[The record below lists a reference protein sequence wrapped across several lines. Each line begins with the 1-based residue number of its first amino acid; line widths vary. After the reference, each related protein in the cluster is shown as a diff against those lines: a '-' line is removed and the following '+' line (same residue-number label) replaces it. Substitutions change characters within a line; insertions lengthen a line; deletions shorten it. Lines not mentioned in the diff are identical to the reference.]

1 MSNNGA
7 TASVKTADDKQMQ
20 EHIKNLKQYGMII
33 ALVLIYSIFAVMS
46 DYKNVA
52 PMNVNNLIMQNSYV
66 IVLALGMLL
75 CCLTG
80 NVDLSV
86 GSVVAFTGAI
96 AAIMIVDYH
105 LAIPLAILAALAIG
119 VLVGIWQ
126 GFFISVLGVSP
137 FIVSLANMLV
147 FRGLALVVLNGQTKG
162 PLPQEFTQIGA
173 GYLPQ
178 VFTTIG
184 GTKIELLALI
194 AGIVL
199 SAFLIFMEIRS
210 RRNKRKNGFIVP
222 SVGVSIFK
230 TLVCIGIVNF
240 FTIKL
245 AMYMGLPL
253 VLLIV
258 LILVILYSFV
268 TSRTVPGRQI
278 YAVGGNR
285 KAAALSGIKVNR
297 VMFWIYTN
305 MGLLAGLAGVILAA
319 RNASATP
326 KAGDM
331 FEMDAIAACYIGGTA
346 VAGGVGTVTGAVVG
360 ALIMGVLN
368 NGMSLLGWSVDV
380 QRVVKG
386 LVLLA
391 AVAIDLYFKNKKNS

>member
-1 MSNNGA
+1 MMSHA
-7 TASVKTADDKQMQ
+7 AQMGNSEAQ
-20 EHIKNLKQYGMII
+20 MKEHLKSLKEYGMII
-33 ALVLIYSIFAVMS
+33 ALVVIYAIFAFMS
-46 DYKNVA
+46 DFKNVS

-86 GSVVAFTGAI
+86 GSVVAFSGAI
-96 AAIMIVDYH
+96 AAIMVVDYQM
-105 LAIPLAILAALAIG
+105 AIPLAILAAIG
-119 VLVGIWQ
+119 IGLLVGVWQ
-126 GFFISVLGVSP
+126 GFFISKLGVAP
-137 FIVSLANMLV
+137 FIVTLANMLV

-173 GYLPQ
+173 GYMPQ
-178 VFTTIG
+178 FFTTIG
-184 GTKIELLALI
+184 GTKFELLALT
-194 AGIVL
+194 AGILL
-199 SAFLIFMEIRS
+199 SALIIFMEIRS
-210 RRNKRKNGFIVP
+210 RRNKAKNGFEVP
-222 SVGVSIFK
+222 SLGASVFKVGVS
-230 TLVCIGIVNF
+230 VAIVNF
-240 FTIKL
+240 FTVKL

-253 VLLIV
+253 VLMIV
-258 LILVILYSFV
+258 AVLVAFYAFL
-268 TSRTVPGRQI
+268 TNRTVPGRQI

-285 KAAALSGIKVNR
+285 KAAALSGIKVNN
-297 VMFWIYTN
+297 VMFWIYVN
-305 MGLLAGLAGVILAA
+305 MGILAGLAGVILTA

-346 VAGGVGTVTGAVVG
+346 VPGGEGTVTGAVVG

-391 AVAIDLYFKNKKNS
+391 AVAIDLHFKSKKNS